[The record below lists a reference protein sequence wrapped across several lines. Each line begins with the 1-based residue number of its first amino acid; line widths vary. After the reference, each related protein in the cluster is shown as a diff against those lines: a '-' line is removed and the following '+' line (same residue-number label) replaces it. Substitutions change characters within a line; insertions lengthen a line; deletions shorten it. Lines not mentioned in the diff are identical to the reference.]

1 MNAFIRAGRA
11 VDDFQ
16 QRWPVLAVP
25 VAVWKRFNDDQAG
38 NLAALIAFNA
48 FVSIFP
54 LLLVLVTVLNIV
66 LRNDPSLHA
75 TLLNS
80 ALAQYPVIGPQ
91 IKSNLGSISGDGLPL
106 AIGVIL
112 LLLGARGVANAMQH
126 ALCTVWEIARKDRPG
141 FPMSQ
146 LWPLALLFT
155 VAIGF
160 VATTFL
166 SGVIGG
172 AGHLL
177 TGAGALIGAVLIS
190 LALNLGMFWLGFRLA
205 TFFRVRWRDL
215 LVGAIIAAVIWQLLQ
230 VVGGYVVSHQLHRAS
245 ELYGTFGLV
254 LGLIAW
260 LYLQAEVT
268 LYAVE
273 VDVVLARRLWPRTLL
288 ADSDSP
294 DSAPDP
300 TPAPDSPDPAPD
312 PAPAPAPVPAPA
324 PAPDASAPTVPPVPA
339 NPAATVS
346 GPQATMNQGAS
357 TRLHATERQGRP
369 HD

>member
-1 MNAFIRAGRA
+1 MNAFMRAGRA
-11 VDDFQ
+11 VDGFQ
-16 QRWPVLAVP
+16 QRWPPLAFP
-25 VAVWKRFNDDQAG
+25 VAVWKRFSDDQAG
-38 NLAALIAFNA
+38 NLAALIAFNGFIA
-48 FVSIFP
+48 IFP

-75 TLLNS
+75 SLLNS

-91 IKSNLGSISGDGLPL
+91 IKSNLGSISGNGLAL
-106 AIGVIL
+106 AIGVFL
-112 LLLGARGVANAMQH
+112 LLLGARGIANAMQH
-126 ALCTVWEIARKDRPG
+126 ALCQVWEIAQQDRPG
-141 FPMSQ
+141 FPLSQ

-177 TGAGALIGAVLIS
+177 TGAGALIGAAAIS

-205 TFFRVRWRDL
+205 TFFLVRWRDL
-215 LVGAIIAAVIWQLLQ
+215 LTGAIIAALVWQLLQ

-260 LYLQAEVT
+260 LYLQTEVT

-273 VDVVLARRLWPRTLL
+273 VDVVLARRLWPRALL
-288 ADSDSP
+288 ADADPGGSVG
-294 DSAPDP
+294 SAGSGEPREEGER
-300 TPAPDSPDPAPD
+300 PAGDNGTGGKN
-312 PAPAPAPVPAPA
+312 VPAR
-324 PAPDASAPTVPPVPA
+324 DGKTGK
-339 NPAATVS
+339 AA
-346 GPQATMNQGAS
+346 
-357 TRLHATERQGRP
+357 
-369 HD
+369 